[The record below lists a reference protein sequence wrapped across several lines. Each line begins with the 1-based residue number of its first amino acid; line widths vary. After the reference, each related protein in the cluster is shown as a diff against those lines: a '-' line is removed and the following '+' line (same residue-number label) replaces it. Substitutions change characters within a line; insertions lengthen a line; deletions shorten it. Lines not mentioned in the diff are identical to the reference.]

1 MYHEICIYRYQSL
14 TSPLFMAALFFL
26 PFSSFFFL
34 FKFNSTGNAHE
45 YWDMIWT
52 NTKESGLRSMQGG
65 YVWDWV
71 DQALTDPKD
80 KQRKMCYGGDFGI
93 ESGVADAQFCINGLI
108 FANRKFHRE

>member
-1 MYHEICIYRYQSL
+1 
-14 TSPLFMAALFFL
+14 
-26 PFSSFFFL
+26 
-34 FKFNSTGNAHE
+34 
-45 YWDMIWT
+45 
-52 NTKESGLRSMQGG
+52 MQGG

-108 FANRKFHRE
+108 FANRKFHREEFSQKKKKIFCCSLYRQILITVILTYIYYLFMNSLSHFFVFSSSFFFFKYKHSCCS